1 MRSKYLKQSTA
12 FLMAMILV
20 ATTLN
25 FDFSVN
31 VEISH
36 RENVKVETKK
46 ENVQDTKE
54 TKEPTIVKELED
66 LRTASSSTYL
76 LSNGSRRLELYGAD
90 IRYEKNGKFVDY
102 DPTLVKVSDRQ
113 KKVIQ
118 KSKMVGQEEEKEYIY
133 TNASGDSKQYFPESL
148 NENTGVILEKGD
160 YAIDFMPVVRAE
172 STLSLESKKKNQI
185 TYATDEADIA
195 YKYTSNTD
203 GVKEEIILNSVPE
216 VNIFE
221 YYVSLPGM
229 KLVTAR
235 DKKKYSNCG

>member
-31 VEISH
+31 GEISH

-172 STLSLESKKKNQI
+172 STLSLESKKK
-185 TYATDEADIA
+185 E
-195 YKYTSNTD
+195 SNYLCD
-203 GVKEEIILNSVPE
+203 
-216 VNIFE
+216 
-221 YYVSLPGM
+221 
-229 KLVTAR
+229 R
-235 DKKKYSNCG
+235 